1 MFTLRPY
8 QTDAVNATLAHF
20 RKTNEP
26 AVIVLP
32 TGAGKSLVIAELA
45 KLAKRKILVL
55 THVKELVEQNHNK
68 FEQYTAPTNT
78 TGTNTNHVKSGVYSA
93 GLKLKQTKF
102 QVTFASVQSV
112 VRNLKA
118 FAAEYSL
125 IIIDECHRVSQF
137 QKPVSTD
144 KSKAN
149 PKDADLVNNS
159 QYGKIVQ
166 QLQTIN
172 PDLKILGLTA
182 TPYRMGIGWIYQYH
196 HHGIKRSDSP
206 KPFVKCIYELPLS
219 YMIKHGFL
227 TPPNMVDAPIAQYD
241 FSALDSN
248 KNGDFA
254 EKEVNELLVKY
265 PRVTQAI
272 TEQIEQLAQTRQ
284 GVMVFAATIKHAKEI
299 QNYLPENQTA
309 LITGKTK
316 LAERENLINDF
327 KDKKLKFLVNVSV
340 LTTGFD
346 APHVDFIAILRPTE
360 SVSLYQQIVGRGLRL
375 NDNKKDCLVI
385 DYAGNGINIFYPEV
399 GEKKPNNKSELVQV
413 FCPSCGF
420 ANSFWGIKDQDGKV
434 TEHYG
439 RKCQGFFESDEDDQT
454 SEQAAPS
461 RVECD
466 YRFRFKECEHCN
478 AQNDIAARVCHSC
491 NEDIVDPDDKLKAAL
506 KLKNSLVIRCAGM
519 TLSKQGDQIN
529 IIYYDEDG
537 TELKES
543 FDMSNS
549 KVRFHFNRQFGNRV
563 AQGSEPTKF
572 TSAEQVLEKQDLL
585 TAPDFIVARKQKHF
599 WQIQEKIFDYQGN
612 YRKANELS

>member
-1 MFTLRPY
+1 
-8 QTDAVNATLAHF
+8 
-20 RKTNEP
+20 
-26 AVIVLP
+26 
-32 TGAGKSLVIAELA
+32 
-45 KLAKRKILVL
+45 
-55 THVKELVEQNHNK
+55 
-68 FEQYTAPTNT
+68 
-78 TGTNTNHVKSGVYSA
+78 
-93 GLKLKQTKF
+93 
-102 QVTFASVQSV
+102 
-112 VRNLKA
+112 
-118 FAAEYSL
+118 
-125 IIIDECHRVSQF
+125 
-137 QKPVSTD
+137 
-144 KSKAN
+144 
-149 PKDADLVNNS
+149 
-159 QYGKIVQ
+159 
-166 QLQTIN
+166 
-172 PDLKILGLTA
+172 
-182 TPYRMGIGWIYQYH
+182 
-196 HHGIKRSDSP
+196 
-206 KPFVKCIYELPLS
+206 
-219 YMIKHGFL
+219 MIKHGFL

-248 KNGDFA
+248 KNGEYS

-265 PRVTQAI
+265 PRVTKAI
-272 TEQIEQLAQTRQ
+272 TEQIEQLANTRQ
-284 GVMVFAATIKHAKEI
+284 GVMIFAATIKHAKEI
-299 QNYLPENQTA
+299 QGYLPTNQTA
-309 LITGKTK
+309 VLTGKTK
-316 LAERENLINDF
+316 LIERENLINDF

-375 NDNKKDCLVI
+375 NDNKKDCLVV

-399 GEKKPNNKSELVQV
+399 GEKKPNNRSELVQV

-439 RKCQGFFESDEDDQT
+439 RKCQGFFEAIEDDVLGDETGSLQT
-454 SEQAAPS
+454 D
-461 RVECD
+461 CD

-491 NEDIVDPDDKLKAAL
+491 HKEIIDPDDKLKAAL

-519 TLSKQGDQIN
+519 TITQAVQSKQDAQIN

-549 KVRFHFNRQFGNRV
+549 KVRFHFNRQFGQRMANG
-563 AQGSEPTKF
+563 AQPTKF

-585 TAPDFIVARKQKHF
+585 TPPDFIVARKQKHF